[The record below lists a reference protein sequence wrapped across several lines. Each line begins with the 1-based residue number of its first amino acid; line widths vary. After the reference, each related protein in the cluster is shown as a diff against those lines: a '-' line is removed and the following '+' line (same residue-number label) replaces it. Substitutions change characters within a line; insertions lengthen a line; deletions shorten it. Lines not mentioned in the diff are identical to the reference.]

1 MKGGARTALAI
12 GVGYTLGRRR
22 KMRMATVLAMAAAT
36 GGIGGFGPAALKRG
50 VKLLNSTDLAGSLSP
65 QVTEIVDTLR
75 GDLLDAGKA
84 AATAAVSNRI
94 ESFSDNLHSRAETL
108 RNPTA
113 AAADAGEAVSDVGKG
128 TGKRVKSTAGG
139 TAGRLRRRGRPAD
152 EDRADEDRADEDR
165 ADEDRAEEEPAD
177 EYEGDEDEP
186 EEEESAPPPRRR
198 RASPV
203 ARTRR

>member
-84 AATAAVSNRI
+84 AATAAVSSRI
-94 ESFSDNLHSRAETL
+94 ESFSDTLHNRAETL
-108 RNPTA
+108 RNPQA
-113 AAADAGEAVSDVGKG
+113 AVSDAGEAVSGAGD
-128 TGKRVKSTAGG
+128 RVRSGAGG
-139 TAGRLRRRGRPAD
+139 VAGRLRRRGRPAE
-152 EDRADEDRADEDR
+152 EDTAEEDL
-165 ADEDRAEEEPAD
+165 AEEESAD

-186 EEEESAPPPRRR
+186 EEEEPAPPPRRR